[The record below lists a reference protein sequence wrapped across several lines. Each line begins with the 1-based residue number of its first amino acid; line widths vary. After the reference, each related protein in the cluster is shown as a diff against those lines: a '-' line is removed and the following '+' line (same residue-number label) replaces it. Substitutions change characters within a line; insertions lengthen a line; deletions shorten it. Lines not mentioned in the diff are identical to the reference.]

1 MAEVKGMLSI
11 IMPAYNEEKLIYN
24 SIMTTLD
31 VVQGFTEKL
40 ELIVVNDGSIDN
52 TKNEIIKAKKKD
64 KRVKIVSSKK
74 NHGKGRAIISGLTE
88 ALGEYIAF
96 LDADLE
102 LFPDQLEGYLHVMK
116 QKNYDVVI
124 GCKFHKDSQLKYPF
138 KRKVMSIGYYLML
151 RILFHLNVKDTQ
163 TGIKLFK
170 ASVLKPVAH
179 LIRTSGFA
187 YDVELLV
194 ALNRRG
200 CTIKQMPVHV
210 VYVRKKDSKRIVF
223 KDIIKAFKDTWLIFG
238 RTYMKHYYDY

>member
-1 MAEVKGMLSI
+1 MAEIKGMLSI

-31 VVQGFTEKL
+31 VVQQFTEKL
-40 ELIVVNDGSIDN
+40 ELIVVNDGSTDN
-52 TKNEIIKAKKKD
+52 TKNEILKAKEND

-88 ALGEYIAF
+88 TTGEYIAF

-116 QKNYDVVI
+116 AKNYDVVI

-151 RILFHLNVKDTQ
+151 RVLFHLNVKDTQ

-170 ASVLKPVAH
+170 ASALKPVAH

-200 CTIKQMPVHV
+200 FTIKQMPVHV
-210 VYVRKKDSKRIVF
+210 VYVRKKDSKRIVL
-223 KDIIKAFKDTWLIFG
+223 KDIVKAFKDTWLIFG
-238 RTYMKHYYDY
+238 RTYIKHYYDC

>member
-52 TKNEIIKAKKKD
+52 TKNEILKAKKKD

-88 ALGEYIAF
+88 ALGEF

>member
-1 MAEVKGMLSI
+1 MAEIKGMLSI
-11 IMPAYNEEKLIYN
+11 IMPAYNEEKLIYH

-31 VVQGFTEKL
+31 VVQQFTEKL
-40 ELIVVNDGSIDN
+40 ELIVVNDGSIDH
-52 TKNEIIKAKKKD
+52 TKDEILRAKAKD
-64 KRVKIVSSKK
+64 KRVKMVSSKK

-88 ALGEYIAF
+88 AFGEYIAF

-102 LFPDQLEGYLHVMK
+102 LFPDQLEGYLDVMK
-116 QKNYDVVI
+116 ADNYDVVI
-124 GCKFHKDSQLKYPF
+124 GCKFHKDSQLQYPL
-138 KRKVMSIGYYLML
+138 KRKIMSIGYYLML
-151 RILFHLNVKDTQ
+151 RTLFHLHVKDTQ

-170 ASVLKPVAH
+170 ASALKPVAH

-210 VYVRKKDSKRIVF
+210 VYIRKKDAKRIGV
-223 KDIIKAFKDTWLIFG
+223 KDILNAFKDTWLIFG
-238 RTYMKHYYDY
+238 RTYIKHYYDY

>member
-1 MAEVKGMLSI
+1 MAEIKGMLSI
-11 IMPAYNEEKLIYN
+11 IMPAYNEENLIYN

-31 VVQGFTEKL
+31 VVQQFTEKL

-52 TKNEIIKAKKKD
+52 TKIEILKAKKKD

-88 ALGEYIAF
+88 ATGEYIAF

-102 LFPDQLEGYLHVMK
+102 LFPDQLESYLNVMK
-116 QKNYDVVI
+116 TENYDVVI

-170 ASVLKPVAH
+170 ASALKPVAH

-200 CTIKQMPVHV
+200 CTIKQMPVYV

-238 RTYMKHYYDY
+238 RTYIKHYYDY

>member
-1 MAEVKGMLSI
+1 
-11 IMPAYNEEKLIYN
+11 
-24 SIMTTLD
+24 
-31 VVQGFTEKL
+31 
-40 ELIVVNDGSIDN
+40 
-52 TKNEIIKAKKKD
+52 
-64 KRVKIVSSKK
+64 
-74 NHGKGRAIISGLTE
+74 
-88 ALGEYIAF
+88 
-96 LDADLE
+96 
-102 LFPDQLEGYLHVMK
+102 
-116 QKNYDVVI
+116 
-124 GCKFHKDSQLKYPF
+124 
-138 KRKVMSIGYYLML
+138 MSIGYYLML

>member
-52 TKNEIIKAKKKD
+52 TKNEILKAKKKD

-179 LIRTSGFA
+179 LISTSGFA